1 MGIGGNSVPGG
12 QTDRMTQEVMVYGVL
27 ALTAIAII
35 VLIVRRWRKPDECAQ
50 GCTECPLREGCK
62 KVKD

>member
-1 MGIGGNSVPGG
+1 M
-12 QTDRMTQEVMVYGVL
+12 MQEVMVYGVL